1 MKEKGDKNMSS
12 YHTDLFDCFIKEEYR
27 KTITE
32 VQKTKSWYSFLDI
45 DVWEKA
51 DEVDHDRCPYFP
63 FREADWDEET
73 GRLRF
78 YTYFNTRSIF
88 YYYKALKRI
97 KAVLEKICEDDKPLY
112 YATEDEAD
120 DEPMSLCDLR
130 GNRSVKLDVF
140 LEKPFDDLS
149 EYEKYFE
156 NQPFVV
162 PEKPKI
168 SEGYFITAGGSLYT
182 VQQAANERYFGMGAS
197 EEILEYVK
205 SSGLKLYS
213 RDDFID
219 ENGKL
224 VFPEEV
230 RRIEKNSFKGCKKL
244 RAIELPEKFAIGE
257 GAFEDCENLERVK
270 LSHRTL
276 VEERAFARCT
286 MLKEIDLPIIL
297 EETDENYEMC
307 RMFHS
312 CIKPYAFFGCKSLE
326 RVTLPPKIISIR
338 TRAFAMCE
346 NLKSIEIPTGVDR
359 IDRGAFC
366 GCKSLER
373 VELPEGLET
382 IEIEAF
388 NGCTNLA
395 EIIIPESVRQI
406 GEGSEDY
413 YDDLERVLGGVVF
426 NESVG
431 YYRGIERRYPWV
443 NDLLP
448 AALPNLTIKGKN
460 RSCAHVYAVYHG
472 IKFEEYDFGE
482 KSSKE
487 G

>member
-1 MKEKGDKNMSS
+1 MSS

-32 VQKTKSWYSFLDI
+32 VQRTKSWYSFVDI

-51 DEVDHDRCPYFP
+51 DEVDHDHCPYFP

-73 GRLRF
+73 GRFSF
-78 YTYFNTRSIF
+78 YTDFNTRSNY
-88 YYYKALKRI
+88 YYYKALEHI
-97 KAVLEKICEDDKPLY
+97 QYVLEKICEDDKPLY

-120 DEPMSLCDLR
+120 DDPMILRDLR
-130 GNRSVKLDVF
+130 GNRSVKLDVL
-140 LEKPFDDLS
+140 LEKPFDDFS

-162 PEKPKI
+162 PEKPKNP
-168 SEGYFITAGGSLYT
+168 EGYFITAGGSLYT
-182 VQQAANERYFGMGAS
+182 VQQAANERYFGMDVPEKNS
-197 EEILEYVK
+197 EYEEMR
-205 SSGLKLYS
+205 GLKLYS

-224 VFPEEV
+224 VLPEEV

-244 RAIELPEKFAIGE
+244 RSIELPEKFVIGE

-276 VEERAFARCT
+276 VEVQAFSRCT
-286 MLKEIDLPIIL
+286 SLKKIDLPVIL
-297 EETDENYEMC
+297 EETDE
-307 RMFHS
+307 MFGTFHIY
-312 CIKPYAFFGCKSLE
+312 IKPYAFFGCKSLE
-326 RVTLPPKIISIR
+326 QVTLPPKITSIG

-346 NLKSIEIPTGVDR
+346 SLKSIEIPESVVKIKRGV
-359 IDRGAFC
+359 FC
-366 GCKSLER
+366 GCRSLER
-373 VELPEGLET
+373 VVLPEGLET

-388 NGCTNLA
+388 NGCTSLS
-395 EIIIPESVRQI
+395 EIIIPEFVRQI
-406 GEGSEDY
+406 GEGSEEV

-448 AALPNLTIKGKN
+448 EPLANLTIKGKS
-460 RSCAHVYAVYHG
+460 RSCAHVYAVYNG
-472 IKFEEYDFGE
+472 IKFEEYDFVE

-487 G
+487 E